1 MAKQITRIK
10 SSVSGEEFIF
20 GEALAQE
27 TVIVTLNAPT
37 SANDVVWTDYAVKVT
52 ITSTGDTQSI
62 PLSRFGT
69 CAFKVD
75 FGQEYKVQLP
85 VFGAY
90 IAPAVQ
96 TYVAFQSTRDI
107 VFSYMM
113 SGVFGLDRYGKRY
126 SLADCEALVDK
137 SIIVAGGYID
147 EALANSSRDDGST
160 GNGFMWDLHQEA
172 ISAKWAAS
180 NVAFDQNLLP
190 FVTSD
195 ADALKQC
202 NGEAYTRYIIS
213 EGIRLGT
220 DTPAATICSKK
231 TLTIGTTTKS
241 GYLLAYGQLRRLAIN
256 ITSFNALYA
265 ALGLTAPTITNGNW
279 WSSCQH
285 SATDAVTLFNGS
297 FYDSLKSNS
306 GSVLVGFDL

>member
-1 MAKQITRIK
+1 MAKQITRVK

-107 VFSYMM
+107 VFSYMI
-113 SGVFGLDRYGKRY
+113 SGVFGLDRYGKR
-126 SLADCEALVDK
+126 
-137 SIIVAGGYID
+137 
-147 EALANSSRDDGST
+147 
-160 GNGFMWDLHQEA
+160 
-172 ISAKWAAS
+172 
-180 NVAFDQNLLP
+180 
-190 FVTSD
+190 
-195 ADALKQC
+195 
-202 NGEAYTRYIIS
+202 
-213 EGIRLGT
+213 
-220 DTPAATICSKK
+220 
-231 TLTIGTTTKS
+231 
-241 GYLLAYGQLRRLAIN
+241 
-256 ITSFNALYA
+256 
-265 ALGLTAPTITNGNW
+265 
-279 WSSCQH
+279 
-285 SATDAVTLFNGS
+285 
-297 FYDSLKSNS
+297 
-306 GSVLVGFDL
+306 